1 MRGRLAMTLVAW
13 LAAFAV
19 VMALLA
25 VFGDLLAALPMA
37 ARAAVISGVLVTVMV
52 NVVMPRL
59 SNAGDL
65 IASLRRSYPE
75 QFGLDHSNAGSIDA
89 AAGRHPAPPLTR
101 EALGRMTPAEIRE
114 LEWEEVRA
122 ALAGQ

>member
-1 MRGRLAMTLVAW
+1 MSAAVRARLAMTLVAW

-25 VFGDLLAALPMA
+25 LFGDLLAALPMA

-59 SNAGDL
+59 STVITRWAG
-65 IASLRRSYPE
+65 APRPGPAPTGRT
-75 QFGLDHSNAGSIDA
+75 
-89 AAGRHPAPPLTR
+89 AGRS
-101 EALGRMTPAEIRE
+101 
-114 LEWEEVRA
+114 
-122 ALAGQ
+122 GQDTIHL

>member
-1 MRGRLAMTLVAW
+1 MSAAMRGRLAMTLVAW

-59 SNAGDL
+59 STVITRWAG
-65 IASLRRSYPE
+65 APRP
-75 QFGLDHSNAGSIDA
+75 G
-89 AAGRHPAPPLTR
+89 PAPTGT
-101 EALGRMTPAEIRE
+101 ATGH
-114 LEWEEVRA
+114 A
-122 ALAGQ
+122 AQDTVHL